1 MGLVP
6 LFLATR
12 LVLVILCNDRSDG
25 QSEVEIDRKLCL

>member
-12 LVLVILCNDRSDG
+12 LVQVIHSYDRSDG
-25 QSEVEIDRKLCL
+25 QSEVEIDRKL